1 MRLALL
7 CLNQNLRD
15 NGIAPQM
22 KTEKNE
28 AQKCTSAGT
37 AMTSGV
43 WMRRVEFLEQ
53 EENSKC

>member
-15 NGIAPQM
+15 TGIHM

>member
-15 NGIAPQM
+15 IGIHM